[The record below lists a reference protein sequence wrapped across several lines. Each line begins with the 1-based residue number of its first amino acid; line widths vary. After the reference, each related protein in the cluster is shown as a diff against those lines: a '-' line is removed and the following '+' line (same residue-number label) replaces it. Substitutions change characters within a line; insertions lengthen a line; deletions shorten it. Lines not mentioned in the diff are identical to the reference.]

1 MASKNNAVKVA
12 MATHKRFA
20 EGDLETIINSWSKAV
35 DVDDHI
41 STSNLSLQSLS
52 LSNLSLFLSL
62 SLPISI

>member
-35 DVDDHI
+35 VCRR
-41 STSNLSLQSLS
+41 SYLNL
-52 LSNLSLFLSL
+52 
-62 SLPISI
+62 